1 MRGARVGAAALLFVA
16 LVAVTLML
24 TGCGGS
30 PPAPPAIALTSAASN
45 ANPAAPVTVAAS
57 GGELTTVRMTNTGGG
72 AEVKG
77 ALSADRRGWR
87 STEDLGYGNTY
98 RVDAAARGADGK
110 QTTRSFTVRTVSP
123 AGQASAEF
131 IPAPEAV
138 ADVGVGVGQPLVVQF
153 TRPVRNRAEAQSHL
167 HVTSTPAQPG
177 AWFWMDDEHVH
188 YRPERFWQ
196 PGTVIQLDARIYGV
210 DLGDGVYGSADHQ
223 ATYRVHDSWIA
234 EADGDTDQMA
244 IYHNG
249 QLVNTMP
256 ISMGKDATPTHSGAH
271 VISDKDQTVRMNSC
285 SFGVCS
291 GPRAYNVTEH
301 WAERISNDGEFVHQ
315 NPDSVSA
322 QGSTNVSHGCI
333 NLNEANAKWFFQHL
347 GLGDVV
353 QVTNS
358 GGPPLPIWDTYGD
371 WSVSW
376 AQWLAGTPPSGSS

>member
-1 MRGARVGAAALLFVA
+1 M
-16 LVAVTLML
+16 
-24 TGCGGS
+24 
-30 PPAPPAIALTSAASN
+30 IA
-45 ANPAAPVTVAAS
+45 
-57 GGELTTVRMTNTGGG
+57 
-72 AEVKG
+72 K
-77 ALSADRRGWR
+77 AD
-87 STEDLGYGNTY
+87 GNT
-98 RVDAAARGADGK
+98 
-110 QTTRSFTVRTVSP
+110 
-123 AGQASAEF
+123 E
-131 IPAPEAV
+131 
-138 ADVGVGVGQPLVVQF
+138 
-153 TRPVRNRAEAQSHL
+153 
-167 HVTSTPAQPG
+167 
-177 AWFWMDDEHVH
+177 
-188 YRPERFWQ
+188 
-196 PGTVIQLDARIYGV
+196 
-210 DLGDGVYGSADHQ
+210 
-223 ATYRVHDSWIA
+223 
-234 EADGDTDQMA
+234 QMQ
-244 IYHNG
+244 IFDNG
-249 QLVNTMP
+249 NLINTMP